1 MKVIDDMKLNI
12 DDDEITGALHAI
24 EDLLKNGT
32 EEDYQNALHMLAEKL
47 DEFDI
52 DVQAAIGFAVKAMKE
67 FGIPVPDEPPTLDE
81 VIDMVEEICA

>member
-24 EDLLKNGT
+24 EDLLKNGA
-32 EEDYQNALHMLAEKL
+32 EDEALHMLAEKL